1 MLERLKLSNVSDPVQ
16 LRLRLL
22 RNVATRST
30 IALKLHRG
38 LALGYAV
45 KILKLDAEGNTEF
58 VPYWREVLEILRAM
72 PSGIRETSRTF
83 NHHVAV
89 SQRRVAKQREFGI
102 DNAERSALLESAIKH
117 LEYATYELEPTED
130 EESTL
135 NLLNSLALAY
145 LDMAD
150 VERENKAP
158 AERIESLRTKANDAA
173 RKALQE
179 DPTNSYVLETTAK
192 NLIQSGEIDPE
203 KAVVSATEALG
214 YIYQAIT
221 LERSE
226 FRQSE
231 LTRLANRAL
240 NLLRSAHANE
250 QVKHLTDSGNPLG
263 TLAEAWMILTN
274 GISDLNEHDL
284 SDMPSKNVINALAIL
299 EKSPSKSNW
308 MLLRFRYDLVCASK
322 PADFE
327 YQLRLLDELEGTGY
341 RLPLQVNLEYAIL
354 LHEQGRHLEANIKFH
369 ALRQDLNRF
378 DTFVEVPS
386 RLFWL
391 RTGGGMGQRRICEA
405 QVVEFRGTKAMAKVR
420 ELKDAFAPFI
430 PQEFG
435 VQSMKPGAKFMCSI
449 TFGRMGPFL
458 KPAQPS
464 SGEH

>member
-1 MLERLKLSNVSDPVQ
+1 MPLSPAHQHPYSVILENVRTTVPALALIRESMGAQKVWAMAHDLLGRYLITSTFFDRQMLERLELGSATDPVQ
-16 LRLRLL
+16 LRLILL
-22 RNVATRST
+22 RSVATRSA

-38 LALGYAV
+38 LALDFAI

-58 VPYWREVLEILRAM
+58 VPYWRDVLEILKAM

-89 SQRRVAKQREFGI
+89 SLRRVAKQREFGI
-102 DNAERSALLESAIKH
+102 DNAERKKLLESAIKH
-117 LEYATYELEPTED
+117 LEYATYELEPSED
-130 EESTL
+130 EEPTL

-145 LDMAD
+145 LDLAD

-158 AERIESLRTKANDAA
+158 ADRIESLRTKANDAA
-173 RKALQE
+173 RRALQE

-240 NLLRSAHANE
+240 KLLRSAHAND
-250 QVKHLTDSGNPLG
+250 QVQQLTRSGNPLG
-263 TLAEAWMILTN
+263 TLAEAWMTLTE
-274 GISDLNEHDL
+274 GVSDLNEHDL
-284 SDMPSKNVINALAIL
+284 AAMPPQNVDKALAVL

-308 MLLRFRYDLVCASK
+308 MLLRFRYDLVCSSN

-327 YQLRLLDELEGTGY
+327 YKLSLLD
-341 RLPLQVNLEYAIL
+341 
-354 LHEQGRHLEANIKFH
+354 
-369 ALRQDLNRF
+369 
-378 DTFVEVPS
+378 
-386 RLFWL
+386 
-391 RTGGGMGQRRICEA
+391 
-405 QVVEFRGTKAMAKVR
+405 
-420 ELKDAFAPFI
+420 
-430 PQEFG
+430 
-435 VQSMKPGAKFMCSI
+435 
-449 TFGRMGPFL
+449 
-458 KPAQPS
+458 
-464 SGEH
+464 